1 MSKERRRRM
10 INLKLDRKEFFAV
23 IEGLVHT
30 QYVWREIVYKS
41 IFNMNAEDLDYLWY
55 YLRRDIHPCYFY
67 DHDGT
72 TEPQPG
78 HDDFAHAL
86 AAMHRG
92 NRYTVA
98 CQGPK
103 QAKQHKYLCYKY
115 NGEYR
120 PLLNVGVTC
129 KRFQPFDAV
138 IPKEWIKAVGH
149 RSVPEN
155 IYVPDDKKAW
165 WTELPE

>member
-1 MSKERRRRM
+1 M
-10 INLKLDRKEFFAV
+10 INLKLDRKEFFSV
-23 IEGLVHT
+23 IEGLVRSSQSA

-67 DHDGT
+67 DHDGA

-92 NRYTVA
+92 NRYTVT

-103 QAKQHKYLCYKY
+103 QAKRHKYLCYRY

-138 IPKEWIKAVGH
+138 IPKEWIKAVEH